1 VIAGSGIVGATLALA
16 LARACPSGLQAVLCD
31 PAIDVIRPND
41 ERAYAVAAAAR
52 RMLETLGVWNG
63 IASHA
68 QAMRDMVNTDS
79 HLSDPVRPAILPF
92 DGEIGDGEAF
102 AHMVEGKALGDA
114 LLAACREAGVDV
126 RSTGV
131 KRFAADE
138 FGGIAHLMDG
148 SSLQV
153 DLLVAA
159 DGSRSRLREAAGI
172 SWVGWSYPQSG
183 IVATISHERDHE
195 GRAIERELMLV
206 KVRAIGG
213 EQREELAR
221 LADIYGGQIV
231 DVTES
236 SYIVELT
243 GDNDK
248 LDAFIETVGAKRIL
262 EVVRS
267 GVLGILR
274 GTKALRA

>member
-1 VIAGSGIVGATLALA
+1 MRHTISILMENAAGALSRVA
-16 LARACPSGLQAVLCD
+16 GLFSARAYNIESLSVAPTED
-31 PAIDVIRPND
+31 PTVSRLTLVTRGSPEIIEQITKQLNKLVDVIR
-41 ERAYAVAAAAR
+41 
-52 RMLETLGVWNG
+52 L
-63 IASHA
+63 I
-68 QAMRDMVNTDS
+68 
-79 HLSDPVRPAILPF
+79 
-92 DGEIGDGEAF
+92 
-102 AHMVEGKALGDA
+102 
-114 LLAACREAGVDV
+114 
-126 RSTGV
+126 
-131 KRFAADE
+131 
-138 FGGIAHLMDG
+138 
-148 SSLQV
+148 
-153 DLLVAA
+153 DLN
-159 DGSRSRLREAAGI
+159 
-172 SWVGWSYPQSG
+172 
-183 IVATISHERDHE
+183 E

-213 EQREELAR
+213 EQSEELAR